1 MYLMRPFL
9 YIKLMLMIL
18 QPIFAV
24 RGDYGKIPNW
34 CGTQETT
41 SVCGL
46 LAVCKEPYACIRNK
60 INLSNLGCAKN
71 GRGGGISTGLSSKVM
86 VLVGECSLRWALSK
100 TKLSEW

>member
-60 INLSNLGCAKN
+60 INLSNLGCANN
-71 GRGGGISTGLSSKVM
+71 GRGGGDLNWVIVKSYGT
-86 VLVGECSLRWALSK
+86 RWGMFPALGSFQN
-100 TKLSEW
+100 EVI